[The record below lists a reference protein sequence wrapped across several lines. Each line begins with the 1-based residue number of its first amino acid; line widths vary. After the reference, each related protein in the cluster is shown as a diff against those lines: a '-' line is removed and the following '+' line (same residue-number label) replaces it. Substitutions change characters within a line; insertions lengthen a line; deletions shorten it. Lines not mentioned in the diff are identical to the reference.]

1 MFVLIFNN
9 WGKKW
14 QPSLFNY
21 VQTSFLANCYFN
33 IYFFFHG
40 SGWGVVPF
48 GPQTNE
54 SWMVEVMN
62 WYLLR
67 SWGSPQKRWAPKLF

>member
-40 SGWGVVPF
+40 SGWGVVPIA
-48 GPQTNE
+48 PQTNE
-54 SWMVEVMN
+54 SWMVEVITGTFQGHGAV
-62 WYLLR
+62 LKKGGHL
-67 SWGSPQKRWAPKLF
+67 K